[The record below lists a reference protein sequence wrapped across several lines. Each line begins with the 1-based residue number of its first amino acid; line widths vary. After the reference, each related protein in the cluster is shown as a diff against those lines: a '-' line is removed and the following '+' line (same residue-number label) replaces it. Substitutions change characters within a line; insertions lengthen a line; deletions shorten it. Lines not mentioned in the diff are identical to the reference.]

1 LRDGTDGPNGVYA
14 YGGSGF
20 PLFPSSTYQANNY
33 WVDVEFS
40 PSNVVPN
47 HTTIW
52 ADTVIPP
59 LPSAD
64 DPAAV
69 EVGVKFRV
77 DVAGSITGIRFF
89 KGAANTGVHVGKLWG
104 RDGVLLGAATFR
116 GETASG
122 WQQVSF
128 ATPIAVVPD
137 TTYVASYHAP
147 AGRYAASLDYFASA
161 SVSSPPLYALQNGVD
176 GPNGVYAY
184 GSGGFPTSTF
194 RAANYWVDVVF
205 APEPAPGLAAAAAKQ
220 DYHPRKLSKLKYKKS
235 AWRAADDDAEGWG
248 LIRPGTR
255 GVLNGGRIISP
266 EGQ

>member
-1 LRDGTDGPNGVYA
+1 MPINANTTYVASYHTSSGFYSASPNYFASSSIDNPPLHALRDGTDGPNGVYA

-64 DPAAV
+64 DPAAI

-104 RDGVLLGAATFR
+104 RDGVLLGAATFS

-128 ATPIAVVPD
+128 ATPIAVVPNA
-137 TTYVASYHAP
+137 TYVASYHAP
-147 AGRYAASLDYFASA
+147 AGRYAASLDYFASTT
-161 SVSSPPLYALQNGVD
+161 VSSPPLYALQTGVD

-184 GSGGFPTSTF
+184 GSGGFPTSTL

-205 APEPAPGLAAAAAKQ
+205 ARSQLPVSRQQE
-220 DYHPRKLSKLKYKKS
+220 
-235 AWRAADDDAEGWG
+235 
-248 LIRPGTR
+248 
-255 GVLNGGRIISP
+255 
-266 EGQ
+266 